1 MRADRDT
8 QPVDRRLLQ
17 EPTARATEQE
27 WTLPMTKPD
36 VSPDAPV
43 DALTTPLD
51 EIPWRTDARPE
62 PAPTKPP
69 RPWKTWIGIGTT
81 SVFVL
86 GVGVMGASAGPE
98 TPRLAKPGCI
108 FHTVV
113 KGDTV
118 WRIAG
123 KAGITL
129 DVAARLNPQIQNLNA
144 IEVGDQIATSCGTNE
159 VQRATLA
166 PARAITAEPWEGM
179 APWPGFNKWLPGDG
193 QDGVVSQAKIL
204 RALHDAGATGDQLI
218 LLAAVTEGESNRRL
232 AAVGDTTIM
241 DATWG
246 PSVGPWQIRTMK
258 AKTGTGEARDIKV
271 ASTLEGGAR
280 AAVEIYNAAA
290 AKGDPMKPWGAY
302 TRGHTKSFV
311 GPYSLLAA
319 RMGLI

>member
-1 MRADRDT
+1 
-8 QPVDRRLLQ
+8 
-17 EPTARATEQE
+17 
-27 WTLPMTKPD
+27 MTKPD
-36 VSPDAPV
+36 INPDAPV
-43 DALTTPLD
+43 DALTLPVENIRWKGD
-51 EIPWRTDARPE
+51 D
-62 PAPTKPP
+62 P
-69 RPWKTWIGIGTT
+69 RPKTKKRIATAAVGA
-81 SVFVL
+81 FVL
-86 GVGVMGASAGPE
+86 GVATMADAAPDA
-98 TPRLAKPGCI
+98 PRLAPPGCI

-113 KGDTV
+113 KGNTV

-123 KAGITL
+123 QAGITL
-129 DVAARLNPQIQNLNA
+129 DVVARLNPQIADLSK

-193 QDGVVSQAKIL
+193 RDGVVSQAKIL
-204 RALHDAGATGDQLI
+204 RTLHDAGARGDQLV

-246 PSVGPWQIRTMK
+246 PSVGPWQIRTAK
-258 AKTGTGEARDIKV
+258 AKTGTGEARDINV

-290 AKGDPMKPWGAY
+290 AKGGDPMKPWGAY